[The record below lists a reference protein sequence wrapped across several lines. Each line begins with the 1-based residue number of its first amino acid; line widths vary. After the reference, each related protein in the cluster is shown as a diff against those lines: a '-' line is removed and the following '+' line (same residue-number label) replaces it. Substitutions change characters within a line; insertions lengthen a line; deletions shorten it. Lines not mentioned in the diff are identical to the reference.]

1 MSKKPAGHSNSNMN
15 RSNAVRSV
23 LFTFILI
30 CLGVFFITNMNYNG
44 AQKVE
49 VPISEVIQ
57 RANDPDGNI
66 AKITVTG
73 ENLDITLKG
82 NDKPTEVS
90 RKDGAGTLYDQG
102 LINYCD
108 GLAGNE
114 LTECQKT
121 YPVIEYKEDVNTWGI
136 VLDVAL
142 TVLPIIAI
150 VIFLSW
156 MMKQAQSANNQ
167 SMSFGKARA
176 RLYGS
181 DKKKVTF
188 KDVAGNES
196 AKQDLTEIVDFLKS
210 PKKYE
215 KLGAKIPRGVLCW

>member
-1 MSKKPAGHSNSNMN
+1 MTKKPTGRTNANNN
-15 RSNAVRSV
+15 RSNAIRSV

-30 CLGVFFITNMNYNG
+30 CLGVYLVTSLNYG
-44 AQKVE
+44 SMQKTE

-57 RANDPDGNI
+57 RANDPEGNI

-73 ENLDITLKG
+73 ETLDVTLKG
-82 NDKPTEVS
+82 NDKPTETS

-108 GLAGNE
+108 GLAGDE
-114 LTECQKT
+114 LTKCQET
-121 YPVIEYKEDVNTWGI
+121 YPVIEYKENINTWGI
-136 VLDVAL
+136 ILDVAL

-156 MMKQAQSANNQ
+156 MMRQANAANNQ

-176 RLYGS
+176 RLYGP
-181 DKKKVTF
+181 D
-188 KDVAGNES
+188 N
-196 AKQDLTEIVDFLKS
+196 
-210 PKKYE
+210 
-215 KLGAKIPRGVLCW
+215 VLI